1 MNIVRIDG
9 VPLKET
15 PRGIAGRQLIDL
27 PDIHIMNLV
36 LNPGESVLD
45 HITPV
50 DVLFHVIAGQGTIR
64 IGEEA
69 AEVAAGQIVV
79 SPAKIPHGLQ
89 AGENSKLSVLVM
101 KTPNPKAK
109 R

>member
-1 MNIVRIDG
+1 MEVVKINS

-36 LNPGESVLD
+36 LNPGERVPD
-45 HITPV
+45 HVTPV
-50 DVLFHVIAGQGTIR
+50 DVLFHVIEGQGTVR
-64 IGEEA
+64 IGGETANVEA
-69 AEVAAGQIVV
+69 GEIIV

-89 AGENSKLSVLVM
+89 ASEDSKLSVLVM